1 MTDHL
6 DDRRDAHDS
15 DVARDRARDRGLAP
29 GHDCD
34 LARDPDL
41 DLLRAA
47 NPVSATAGPWRDRPL
62 NAVAERG
69 LNQLLHR
76 TRARRARRRVVLWAE
91 AAAVAF
97 AAVLAL
103 TVPDLA
109 AAPATAAVPGALH
122 PRAGVASPTLDRLA
136 DRAEAAA
143 RDGGPRLRGGAHVQT
158 WSLAMDEGPGAE
170 RPVTLPEEREVRWH
184 PDGSRTERVKAD
196 GKLISERVFPPG
208 RSDAPP
214 RSRPPHTAA
223 ALRDYLTEVHDPG
236 FPRRTTPATTR
247 EVLDALPSLL
257 DTWTLGARE
266 SAALARLLADS
277 GGLRPAGTVTDRLGR
292 SGQAYVLDSRAE
304 HLRYMLILDPDTG
317 EPLGLEVMFTKDR
330 PRFAVEA
337 GDVMSYSAWRR

>member
-6 DDRRDAHDS
+6 DDRRDAPGPDDARTHD
-15 DVARDRARDRGLAP
+15 L
-29 GHDCD
+29 D
-34 LARDPDL
+34 LTPDLDLPPEL

-122 PRAGVASPTLDRLA
+122 PRDGATLTLDRLA

-143 RDGGPRLRGGAHVQT
+143 RDGGPRLRKGSHVQT
-158 WSLAMDEGPGAE
+158 WSLAMDEGPDAK

-184 PDGSRTERVKAD
+184 PDGSRTERVEAD
-196 GKLISERVFPPG
+196 GKLLGERVFPPSW
-208 RSDAPP
+208 SDAPP
-214 RSRPPHTAA
+214 RSRPPGTAT

-236 FPRRTTPATTR
+236 FPRRTTPASTQ
-247 EVLDALPSLL
+247 EILDALPSLL
-257 DTWTLGARE
+257 DAWTLGARE

-292 SGQAYVLDSRAE
+292 SGQAYVHDSRDE
-304 HLRYMLILDPDTG
+304 HLRYMLILDPDSG
-317 EPLGLEVMFTKDR
+317 EPLGLEALFTKDQ